1 MTRAGWGFVYTQ
13 DGAVYG
19 SGWDKE
25 AYLAAQAE
33 AQSVPFS
40 FFSNRLSLTFV
51 PPPFFFFFHLLTWPW
66 RSVVVRAA
74 RRGVWQH
81 GTDIE
86 LPAEYKKRFRV
97 AAPVEARAEEEEETE
112 ENVPEDV
119 ERHERVGFWRRVF
132 GRRKRAG
139 DSPS

>member
-1 MTRAGWGFVYTQ
+1 M
-13 DGAVYG
+13 
-19 SGWDKE
+19 
-25 AYLAAQAE
+25 
-33 AQSVPFS
+33 
-40 FFSNRLSLTFV
+40 
-51 PPPFFFFFHLLTWPW
+51 
-66 RSVVVRAA
+66 VRAA

-86 LPAEYKKRFRV
+86 TPAEYKKRFRV